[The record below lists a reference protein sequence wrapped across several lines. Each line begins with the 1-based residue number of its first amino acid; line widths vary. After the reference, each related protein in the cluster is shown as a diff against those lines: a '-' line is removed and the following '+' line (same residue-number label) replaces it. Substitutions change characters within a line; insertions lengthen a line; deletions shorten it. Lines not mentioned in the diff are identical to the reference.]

1 MPKAELKKAV
11 AVKPETVL
19 STDTRSFMDEFAAI
33 QQAIMRRAYEIFEGN
48 GRPFGRALE
57 DWLAAE
63 RELIRMPEVD
73 VTEKDGKVSVTM
85 AVAGVAPEDLEIMA
99 SAAVGAP

>member
-19 STDTRSFMDEFAAI
+19 STDTRFMDEFAAI